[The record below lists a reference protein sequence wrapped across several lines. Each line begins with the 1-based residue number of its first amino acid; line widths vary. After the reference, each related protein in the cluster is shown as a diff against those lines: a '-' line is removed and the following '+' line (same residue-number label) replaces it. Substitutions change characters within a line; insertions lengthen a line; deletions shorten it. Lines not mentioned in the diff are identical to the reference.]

1 MGDDESVTEPE
12 KAAEELGGLYDGFE
26 AYRTPTEADY
36 RSLLTAGLV
45 VPDTNVFLN
54 LYRYN
59 EQTRSDLF
67 TVLSGLAERLWV
79 PRQVIVEFWRNREA
93 VLQDPRDTDKTAKEL
108 AAQRDEAAG
117 TFRAWANRVGLP
129 SKRSD
134 ELANILLQAF
144 GEVIAGVAELADDDA
159 SQSATNT
166 DKDPVLA
173 GLEPI
178 LRGRIG
184 TGLDEPEHHKALEEA
199 KRRAEAKQP
208 PGYKDSGKQGVGPA
222 GDYLIWAQV
231 LREAQRRRRDV
242 LIVTGDVKED
252 WWRREHG
259 ELRGPRPEL
268 AEEMRKVAGTR
279 LFMLRP
285 ESLLLHARQ
294 ILQVEV
300 RDESVHDI
308 ERVAEG
314 ENGGW
319 SIDAIGQ
326 FLARLSQ
333 EGWSAQEQ
341 AIRIAASG
349 GGFVEREIVYSLG
362 GYDEGR
368 SLRGFTRPV
377 NRIAREFRQ
386 HGIVPESAIDILV
399 TEYDPASD
407 KPLGWASGFRVPDV
421 LVPLIAEFHRTKYA
435 QALLEPDPELLAA
448 ALEEFRGLGHE
459 VDEGTR
465 EDDGYGRPQ
474 WRCSECGSTL
484 SLLGSGERW
493 VSPSGRASCPRSEGA

>member
-1 MGDDESVTEPE
+1 MTLCILRRNESPRGDDGFVTEPE
-12 KAAEELGGLYDGFE
+12 EAAESLGGLYDGFE

-36 RSLLTAGLV
+36 RSLLTGGLV

-59 EQTRSDLF
+59 EPTRSDLF
-67 TVLSGLAERLWV
+67 TVLSGLGERLWV
-79 PRQVIVEFWRNREA
+79 PRQVMVEFWRNREA
-93 VLQDPRDTDKTAKEL
+93 VLQDPRDTDKTAREL
-108 AAQRDEAAG
+108 AAQSDEATG
-117 TFRAWANRVGLP
+117 TFRAWANRVGLS
-129 SKRSD
+129 SKRSE
-134 ELANILLQAF
+134 ELISVLSEAF

-166 DKDPVLA
+166 GKDPVLV

-178 LRGRIG
+178 LNGRVG
-184 TGLDEPEHHKALEEA
+184 TGLDEAEHHKALEEA
-199 KRRAEAKQP
+199 KRRAAAKEP
-208 PGYKDSGKQGVGPA
+208 PGYKDFGKPGIGPA
-222 GDYLIWAQV
+222 GDYLIWAQT
-231 LREAQRRRRDV
+231 LREAKRQRRDV

-268 AEEMRKVAGTR
+268 AEEMRKMAGAR

-294 ILQVEV
+294 ILNFEV
-300 RDESVHDI
+300 RDESVQDI

-319 SIDAIGQ
+319 SISTIDQ
-326 FLARLSQ
+326 LLARLSE

-341 AIRIAASG
+341 AIRMAALRD
-349 GGFVEREIVYSLG
+349 GFVEREIVYSLG

-377 NRIAREFRQ
+377 NRITREFRQ
-386 HGIVPESAIDILV
+386 YKIIPESAIDILA
-399 TEYDPASD
+399 TEYDPVSD
-407 KPLGWASGFRVPDV
+407 NPGWASGFRVPDL
-421 LVPLIAEFHRTKYA
+421 LVPLIQEVHRER
-435 QALLEPDPELLAA
+435 QPLALLKPDPELLAA
-448 ALEEFRGLGHE
+448 AIEEFRELGHE
-459 VDEGTR
+459 VDESMR
-465 EDDGYGRPQ
+465 EDDTYGRPQ
-474 WRCSECGSTL
+474 WRCRACGAL
-484 SLLGSGERW
+484 S
-493 VSPSGRASCPRSEGA
+493 P